1 MEKDLLSRHNGI
13 ATFLFNEFGK
23 VSVDNLKR
31 AFVEYLELGL
41 KMAEPGD
48 VQDFYGET
56 YADFF
61 EHMRDRRRTYKLF
74 NQRVRYSYE
83 SNNRSYDRDYKIF
96 KQVVENI
103 ETLTAVTDLKNLDA
117 KQPYANWNTIVRFAL
132 YEKYNYLMP
141 ALHKHLGDL
150 EWETLMKDNRALDDF
165 VYVYCTMY
173 TLIFQSNLN
182 IV

>member
-1 MEKDLLSRHNGI
+1 MATCSEGMEDSNANLDSTIETLTRQLRNMQEQLETIRRQRQEQSISQEAALREQEEKEIEERKIEIAEKEVEKDLLSRHNGI
-13 ATFLFNEFGK
+13 PTFLFNEFGK

-31 AFVEYLELGL
+31 AFVEYLDLGL

-74 NQRVRYSYE
+74 NQRVRYNYE

-96 KQVVENI
+96 KTV
-103 ETLTAVTDLKNLDA
+103 
-117 KQPYANWNTIVRFAL
+117 
-132 YEKYNYLMP
+132 
-141 ALHKHLGDL
+141 
-150 EWETLMKDNRALDDF
+150 
-165 VYVYCTMY
+165 
-173 TLIFQSNLN
+173 
-182 IV
+182 

>member
-1 MEKDLLSRHNGI
+1 M
-13 ATFLFNEFGK
+13 
-23 VSVDNLKR
+23 
-31 AFVEYLELGL
+31 
-41 KMAEPGD
+41 
-48 VQDFYGET
+48 
-56 YADFF
+56 
-61 EHMRDRRRTYKLF
+61 
-74 NQRVRYSYE
+74 
-83 SNNRSYDRDYKIF
+83 KIS
-96 KQVVENI
+96 VENI

-150 EWETLMKDNRALDDF
+150 EWKTLMKDNRALDDF